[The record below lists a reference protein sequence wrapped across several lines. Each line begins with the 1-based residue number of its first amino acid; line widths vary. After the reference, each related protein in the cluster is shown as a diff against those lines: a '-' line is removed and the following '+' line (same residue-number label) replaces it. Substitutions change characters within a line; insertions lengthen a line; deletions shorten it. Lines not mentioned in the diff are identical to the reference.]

1 MKELTLAISK
11 GRILEEALQLL
22 SKIGVECEESPFN
35 SRRLIFETNLPY
47 LKIIV
52 VRASDVPVYIE
63 SGKVDMG
70 IVGKDTL
77 LETESN
83 NHLRILDLKIAIC
96 KLIVAG
102 KSNSK
107 FFNNMKVATKYPAI
121 TKRFF
126 HDKGLQCSV
135 LKLYGSI
142 ELAAVLD
149 MTDVIVDLVETGQT
163 LKQNGLK
170 ELALIDKISSM
181 LIVNKSSYKL
191 YRDEIN
197 TFLTL
202 LNK

>member
-1 MKELTLAISK
+1 
-11 GRILEEALQLL
+11 
-22 SKIGVECEESPFN
+22 
-35 SRRLIFETNLPY
+35 
-47 LKIIV
+47 
-52 VRASDVPVYIE
+52 
-63 SGKVDMG
+63 
-70 IVGKDTL
+70 
-77 LETESN
+77 
-83 NHLRILDLKIAIC
+83 
-96 KLIVAG
+96 
-102 KSNSK
+102 
-107 FFNNMKVATKYPAI
+107 MKVATKYPTI